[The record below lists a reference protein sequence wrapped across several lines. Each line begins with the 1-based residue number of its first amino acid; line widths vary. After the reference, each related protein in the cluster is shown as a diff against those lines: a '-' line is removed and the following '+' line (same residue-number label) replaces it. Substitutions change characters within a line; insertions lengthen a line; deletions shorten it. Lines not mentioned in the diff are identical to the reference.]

1 MVTASCA
8 TSPPPS
14 PMPPEATQTARAQQR
29 AAEDVVANYIYSQ
42 LNADPVYYYRHV
54 DVRVSGDVAI
64 LSGYVWDTQAI
75 YRARE
80 IAGQVPGITRVVTSQ
95 LELERNGN
103 KGGVTR

>member
-1 MVTASCA
+1 
-8 TSPPPS
+8 
-14 PMPPEATQTARAQQR
+14 MPPGVTQAAIAQQR
-29 AAEDVVANYIYSQ
+29 AAEEVVANYIYSQ

-95 LELERNGN
+95 LELERNGSKN
-103 KGGVTR
+103 GVTR